1 MRSGLARLSVCA
13 IFAVT
18 ITLAA
23 VAADRK
29 PIYDE
34 SGNGEQLIKS
44 ALEKAAKE
52 NKRVLIQWGGNW
64 CGWCH
69 LLHELFQSDKAISE
83 RLAKSYVVV
92 LIDTESNKPLIE
104 KYNAKLQG
112 VPYLTF
118 LNADNTVA
126 GHHDTGSLEI
136 GPKHDPAKVLAVLDE
151 FAPSAEIRLLLPNN
165 QMEVHRRSVLLVKD
179 AATLLQSAIEEAK
192 SSNKKVFLAFGA
204 PWCGWCKRMDAMMAK
219 SEFDTIFSEY
229 YVTAHVDLKETP
241 GGQALY
247 EKYCKVQGGIPWF
260 LIMDADG
267 NVLITA
273 DGPNGNI
280 GCPYKDEEI
289 AHFMHMV
296 KTTSANAD
304 PLKIS
309 KLETIIRE
317 TAKQK

>member
-1 MRSGLARLSVCA
+1 MTSGLHRLAVCA
-13 IFAVT
+13 IFALA
-18 ITLAA
+18 ITLRVTAA
-23 VAADRK
+23 ERK

-34 SGNGEQLIKS
+34 SGNGDQLIKT

-69 LLHELFQSDKAISE
+69 LLHDLFQSDKAIAD

-92 LIDTESNKPLIE
+92 LIDTNSNKQLIE
-104 KYNAKLQG
+104 KYDAKLQG

-118 LNADNTVA
+118 LNPDNTIA

-136 GPKHDPAKVLAVLDE
+136 GPKHDPAKVLAVLNE
-151 FAPSAEIRLLLPNN
+151 YAPKPAASAGKNDAE
-165 QMEVHRRSVLLVKD
+165 SLVGKALSD
-179 AATLLQSAIEEAK
+179 AKA
-192 SSNKKVFLAFGA
+192 SNKKVFLAFGA

-219 SEFDTIFSEY
+219 PEFDAVFSEY

-267 NVLITA
+267 KVLVTA

-296 KTTSANAD
+296 KTTSPKVD

-309 KLETIIRE
+309 ELETIIRE
-317 TAKQK
+317 AAKEK

>member
-1 MRSGLARLSVCA
+1 MRSGLPRLSVCA
-13 IFAVT
+13 ICALA

-52 NKRVLIQWGGNW
+52 NKCVLIQWGGNW

-69 LLHELFQSDKAISE
+69 LLHDLFQSDKAISE

-92 LIDTESNKPLIE
+92 LIDTNSNKPLIE

-118 LNADNTVA
+118 LNTDNTVA

-136 GPKHDPAKVLAVLDE
+136 GPKHDPAKVLAVLE
-151 FAPSAEIRLLLPNN
+151 KFAPATNASAVE
-165 QMEVHRRSVLLVKD
+165 KD
-179 AATLLQSAIEEAK
+179 ADTLLQKALADAK
-192 SSNKKVFLAFGA
+192 QSKRKVFLAFGA
-204 PWCGWCKRMDAMMAK
+204 PSCGWCRRMEAMMAK
-219 SEFDTIFSEY
+219 PEFDGVFSEF
-229 YVTAHVDLKETP
+229 YVSVHVDLQDTP
-241 GGQALY
+241 NGQKLY

-273 DGPNGNI
+273 NGPNGNI

-296 KTTSANAD
+296 KTTSFNAD